1 LIVQILTQNKNHFNK
16 KNFFDQLISAANKL
30 KANLIFVV
38 IMAFY
43 EKWATNKM
51 MPRKDQLNED
61 FFGLKFTNDS
71 QTQ

>member
-1 LIVQILTQNKNHFNK
+1 LIVQILTQNKNHSFFNK
-16 KNFFDQLISAANKL
+16 KNFFDKLIAAANKL

-61 FFGLKFTNDS
+61 FLDLN
-71 QTQ
+71 